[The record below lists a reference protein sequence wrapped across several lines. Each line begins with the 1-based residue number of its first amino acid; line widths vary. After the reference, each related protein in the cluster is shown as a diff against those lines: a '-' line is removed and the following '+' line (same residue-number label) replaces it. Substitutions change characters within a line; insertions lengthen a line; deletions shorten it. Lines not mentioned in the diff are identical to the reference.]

1 MKRPPKI
8 EYIPQDKIVVMKFRE
23 LKENGLIKK
32 SWTKKPDMRL
42 FDNLSF
48 ETLKDLEMVNETEL
62 KYNKIRENVV
72 WYSQFGMSRKE
83 AIERVAADFY
93 ISPKSIN
100 HILYRKI
107 KK

>member
-8 EYIPQDKIVVMKFRE
+8 EFIPIEKILKMKFRE
-23 LKENGLIKK
+23 LKENGFIKK
-32 SWTKKPDMRL
+32 SWTKKPDLRL
-42 FDNLSF
+42 FDNLGF
-48 ETLKDLEMVNETEL
+48 ETLRDLEMIDETRV
-62 KYNKIRENVV
+62 KYNKIRENVA

>member
-8 EYIPQDKIVVMKFRE
+8 KFTPIEKILKMKFRE

-32 SWTKKPDMRL
+32 SWTKKPDLRL
-42 FDNLSF
+42 FDNLGF
-48 ETLKDLEMVNETEL
+48 ETLRDLEMVNETEL
-62 KYNKIRENVV
+62 KYNRIRENVV

-93 ISPKSIN
+93 ISPKSIS